1 MPRPRIS
8 RRVGFKPNVNY
19 FKPAGI
25 RLAELEDSVLTVDEF
40 EAIRLNDLLGL
51 DQNECAKRMNISQ
64 PTFYRLVSSAR
75 KRIADALING
85 KAIRIKG
92 GNYNMVQ
99 RGRGMGFGGPAIN
112 CVCPKCSFKE
122 QKVRGAPCINN
133 KCPKCGSMMI
143 RGD

>member
-8 RRVGFKPNVNY
+8 RVIGFKPNVTY

-25 RLAELEDSVLTVDEF
+25 RLAELEETVLTVDEF

-51 DQNECAKRMNISQ
+51 DQNECAKKMNISQ
-64 PTFYRLVSSAR
+64 PTFYRLLSSAR

-85 KAIRIKG
+85 KAIRIEG
-92 GNYNMVQ
+92 GNYKIVQ
-99 RGRGMGFGGPAIN
+99 TGRGMGFGGPATN
-112 CVCPKCSFKE
+112 CVCTKCGFKE
-122 QKVRGAPCINN
+122 PKIRGVPCFNK
-133 KCPKCGSMMI
+133 KCPKCGSFMI